1 MATNDKRLIVSE
13 FDFDDIKTNLKTFLS
28 AQTEFTDFN
37 FEGSALS
44 VLLDV
49 LAYNTHYLGY
59 NMNMLGNEM
68 FLDSASLR
76 SSIVSHAKTL
86 GYETASARAPKAIV
100 DITLFAPATKSTA
113 SIEAGTVFTTT
124 VEDVDYQF
132 VTISEYTAA
141 TSGSN
146 IPFTDIPIYEGTF
159 VTTKYTVDTD
169 DVEQRF
175 LLTSNRADTTTLTVK
190 VQNSAAD
197 TTSTTYTK
205 TTDISQVTSTSA
217 NYFIQEVEAGK
228 HEVYFGDGVIGKS
241 LSDGNVVVLTYVVT
255 NKSSANFAA
264 LFTNAQTIDTVID
277 VQVST
282 VESASGGA
290 EPESLESIKFNA
302 PLDYASQGR
311 CVTSEDYKTFVKK
324 FYPYTQAVA
333 IWGGESGSFDPSLG
347 VVSTPEYG
355 RVFISVKSTT
365 GNNLTATEKT
375 QLVTDLRP
383 YTIASITPIVVD
395 PDTLYLILIVNAKFN
410 SSLTT
415 ESANTI
421 EALIST
427 TLTEYNDSDLKE
439 YNKVFRHSYVT
450 GLIDGTDKSIV
461 SNTTRVNM
469 AKFFTPTTTDAFGY
483 TVNFNNAFYNP
494 HSGHNVSAGGIIAS
508 TGFKIYG
515 DTVNEMFFDDDGDGN
530 LRRYYISAG
539 VKQYEDNT
547 AGTVDYTKGTI
558 AINSIY
564 IASIS
569 NVDETSSLEIR
580 MTAIPDSLDIVPVRN
595 QLLELDL
602 SNSSISAVIDTIA
615 TGDSGTAA
623 QTSASGGS
631 YETTSAYIK
640 TPSSY

>member
-13 FDFDDIKTNLKTFLS
+13 FDFDDVKTNLKTFLS

-100 DITLFAPATKSTA
+100 DITLFDVTKSTA

-132 VTISEYTAA
+132 VTISEFTAA
-141 TSGSN
+141 TTGTK

-255 NKSSANFAA
+255 NKSAANTAA
-264 LFTNAQTIDTVID
+264 LFANAQTIDTVID

-282 VESASGGA
+282 TSAASGGA
-290 EPESLESIKFNA
+290 EPESL
-302 PLDYASQGR
+302 
-311 CVTSEDYKTFVKK
+311 
-324 FYPYTQAVA
+324 
-333 IWGGESGSFDPSLG
+333 
-347 VVSTPEYG
+347 
-355 RVFISVKSTT
+355 
-365 GNNLTATEKT
+365 
-375 QLVTDLRP
+375 
-383 YTIASITPIVVD
+383 
-395 PDTLYLILIVNAKFN
+395 
-410 SSLTT
+410 
-415 ESANTI
+415 
-421 EALIST
+421 
-427 TLTEYNDSDLKE
+427 
-439 YNKVFRHSYVT
+439 
-450 GLIDGTDKSIV
+450 KSI
-461 SNTTRVNM
+461 
-469 AKFFTPTTTDAFGY
+469 
-483 TVNFNNAFYNP
+483 
-494 HSGHNVSAGGIIAS
+494 
-508 TGFKIYG
+508 
-515 DTVNEMFFDDDGDGN
+515 
-530 LRRYYISAG
+530 
-539 VKQYEDNT
+539 
-547 AGTVDYTKGTI
+547 
-558 AINSIY
+558 
-564 IASIS
+564 
-569 NVDETSSLEIR
+569 
-580 MTAIPDSLDIVPVRN
+580 
-595 QLLELDL
+595 
-602 SNSSISAVIDTIA
+602 
-615 TGDSGTAA
+615 
-623 QTSASGGS
+623 
-631 YETTSAYIK
+631 
-640 TPSSY
+640 